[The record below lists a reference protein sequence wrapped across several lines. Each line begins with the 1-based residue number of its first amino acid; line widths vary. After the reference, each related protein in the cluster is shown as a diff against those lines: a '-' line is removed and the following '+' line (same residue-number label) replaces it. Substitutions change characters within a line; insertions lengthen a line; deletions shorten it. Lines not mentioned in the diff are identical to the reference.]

1 MRADTTD
8 ASGMSVLS
16 LPVRDD
22 LDDWLDTALRRVAPI
37 SPWAI
42 RLLTMSPDME
52 GGDRELVRL
61 IASDPALL
69 ARVLGTANARRSDPA
84 VDEVGDV
91 GHAVR
96 RLGTR
101 EVWRIATAL
110 ALGASTRARPE
121 LHGARRA
128 LWAHSFTVAHAARS
142 VAESAGRAGLDAERM
157 YTAGLLHDIGLIVML
172 SIEPAR
178 CARMLERAADP
189 AVGFSAHAEREAGVP
204 PHARIGGEVC
214 SRWQLPAELVALVGS
229 HGLLHPL
236 DLPGPLRP
244 AAAALELG
252 HQLAQRVAPP
262 RDLYRQPE
270 RDDVP
275 LLATFLRLPGARIE
289 AIRASLE
296 QAAPRIAELAAS
308 A

>member
-1 MRADTTD
+1 
-8 ASGMSVLS
+8 MSVLS
-16 LPVRDD
+16 PPVRND

-42 RLLTMSPDME
+42 RLLTMSPDAE

-69 ARVLGTANARRSDPA
+69 GRVLGTANARRSDPGDA
-84 VDEVGDV
+84 EIGDV
-91 GHAVR
+91 GYAVR

-110 ALGASTRARPE
+110 ALGASTRTRPE
-121 LHGARRA
+121 LQAARRA
-128 LWAHSFTVAHAARS
+128 LWAHSFTVAHAARG
-142 VAESAGRAGLDAERM
+142 VAESAGRPGIDAERVFS
-157 YTAGLLHDIGLIVML
+157 AGLLHDIGLMVLL

-178 CARMLERAADP
+178 CARMLEAAADP
-189 AVGFSAHAEREAGVP
+189 AVGFSAQAEREAGVP
-204 PHARIGGEVC
+204 PHARVGAEVC
-214 SRWQLPAELVALVGS
+214 RRWNLPVELAALVGA
-229 HGLLHPL
+229 HGLVHPL

-252 HQLAQRVAPP
+252 HQLAERFVPP
-262 RDLYRQPE
+262 RDLHRRPE
-270 RDDVP
+270 RDDMP

-289 AIRASLE
+289 AIGASLE
-296 QAAPRIAELAAS
+296 RAAPRIAELAAS